1 MLEIRPSC
9 EQCNKALSY
18 NTTDAMIC
26 TFECT
31 YCKECA
37 SKTFKNTCPNCGGN
51 FTQRPIR
58 PKHLLE
64 NYPASTT
71 IVFKPKQIK

>member
-1 MLEIRPSC
+1 
-9 EQCNKALSY
+9 
-18 NTTDAMIC
+18 MIC